1 MATTEYSVH
10 RRVERGVREVP
21 VTPLT
26 VPVSVYPGG
35 NQQCVAQASR
45 PSFLSMIWQTD
56 DVTVSESSKPKTVLH
71 IKAQQ

>member
-10 RRVERGVREVP
+10 RRAERGVREVP

-35 NQQCVAQASR
+35 NQQCVVQAGR
-45 PSFLSMIWQTD
+45 PSFLSMNWQTD
-56 DVTVSESSKPKTVLH
+56 DVTFSESSKPKTVLH